1 MKSKLCKTVFIIEIC
16 GLKETLDAVK
26 NPPAMQETRIQS
38 LDQEDPLEKGM
49 ATHSSILAWRIPRT
63 EEPGGLQFIGSQR
76 LGYDWVTYTCI
87 HTRTHTHTHTHT
99 HIRIILNLS
108 IHMEHFRWYERKR
121 FHFFLQWYT
130 LPRMLLP
137 ACLLLCSLAGQSHSL
152 HKIFQMAGACKTY
165 EINCITSHTHT
176 HTHTHGCVFSQ
187 VLCDGRHC
195 HRSQR

>member
-1 MKSKLCKTVFIIEIC
+1 MQSRIHLQCRRPGFNPWIRKIPWRREWQPTPVFLPGEFHGQRSLAGC
-16 GLKETLDAVK
+16 NLLGHKDLD
-26 NPPAMQETRIQS
+26 MTEW
-38 LDQEDPLEKGM
+38 L
-49 ATHSSILAWRIPRT
+49 THA
-63 EEPGGLQFIGSQR
+63 
-76 LGYDWVTYTCI
+76 YT
-87 HTRTHTHTHTHT
+87 HAHTHT

>member
-1 MKSKLCKTVFIIEIC
+1 MQSRIHLQCRRPGFNPWIRKIPWRREWQPTPVFLPGEFHGQRSLAGC
-16 GLKETLDAVK
+16 NLLGHKDLD
-26 NPPAMQETRIQS
+26 MTEW
-38 LDQEDPLEKGM
+38 L
-49 ATHSSILAWRIPRT
+49 THA
-63 EEPGGLQFIGSQR
+63 
-76 LGYDWVTYTCI
+76 YT
-87 HTRTHTHTHTHT
+87 HAHTHT

-176 HTHTHGCVFSQ
+176 HTRLCVLTGALWWKALPQ
-187 VLCDGRHC
+187 VSEVNIFWGVFITLFMNIHWRLPT
-195 HRSQR
+195 RQWALW